1 MNNWEFAPTIPSLF
15 NEKPAEQD
23 LRLRQTRALG
33 THTSL
38 GCHFVSWTVTEIGR
52 RDSVEI
58 MERDSRFEPSSGE
71 S

>member
-1 MNNWEFAPTIPSLF
+1 MNSLELAPTTPSLF
-15 NEKPAEQD
+15 HEKPSEQD
-23 LRLRQTRALG
+23 LRLRQAGALG

-38 GCHFVSWTVTEIGR
+38 GCRFVSWTVTEIGR

-58 MERDSRFEPSSGE
+58 MGRDSRFEPSSGE